1 MHSNITTAFLA
12 MVALGLIAS
21 PVAAAPKSHVKERGH
36 LKLTATLAPPE
47 TAPSAATG
55 TAEIEVDKPKFKSA
69 ETAELTISV
78 TGLGTGNYSVD
89 ATLKDA
95 SIVHLGDLAID
106 ASVPPGPTPEPPVV
120 IALPAGFDVSAVAKL
135 TVSDATP
142 SIVLEGELAPTDVT
156 WKYIANVQ
164 VTGPETV
171 LAKNS
176 KSKNVHGHA
185 VVHSFITDNVETKRG
200 FLWVAFGAPADTE
213 LTINVDG
220 VAVGTV
226 LSTKQGKVMFQS
238 IAETVVI
245 RDMKLVTLTDAAN
258 AVVMQAEF

>member
-1 MHSNITTAFLA
+1 MHSSLTTTLLA
-12 MVALGLIAS
+12 MTALGLVSS
-21 PVAAAPKSHVKERGH
+21 PLAAAPKSHVKERGH
-36 LKLTATLAPPE
+36 LTLSATLAPPA
-47 TAPSAATG
+47 TAPAGPAG
-55 TAEIEVDKPKFKSA
+55 TAEIEVVKEKYKSA
-69 ETAELTISV
+69 ESSTLSISV
-78 TGLGTGNYSVD
+78 TGLATGSYSVD

-95 SIVHLGDLAID
+95 SIVHLGDLAVD

-120 IALPAGFDVSAVAKL
+120 ITLPAGFDVSTVAKL

-142 SIVLEGELAPTDVT
+142 TVVLEGTLVPGNVT

-164 VTGPETV
+164 VTGAEV
-171 LAKNS
+171 LVTKGP
-176 KSKNVHGHA
+176 KPKKVRGHA

-200 FLWVAFGAPADTE
+200 FLWVAFGAPGDTE

-226 LSTKQGKVMFQS
+226 LSTKQGKVMFES
-238 IAETVVI
+238 MPETVVI
-245 RDMKLVTLTDAAN
+245 RDMKLVTLTDAAG